1 MRAAFDED
9 KKLMAEKSDLNA
21 LSGRFRG
28 FYPVVIDVETA
39 GFNANTDALLEIA
52 AVTLKMDEDRT
63 LRQHNHPTR

>member
-39 GFNANTDALLEIA
+39 
-52 AVTLKMDEDRT
+52 
-63 LRQHNHPTR
+63 